1 MERSEE
7 YFIDKGDG
15 YSQCDRDILAGK
27 LRIHEVPFFYR
38 TKSLYIKAY
47 DAVQAIYPDFDQEN
61 KRELERKLIKTQL
74 LNDIIK
80 SEKNKLYPNAQSLR
94 KCYLIFEDLD
104 EIRDP
109 KK

>member
-47 DAVQAIYPDFDQEN
+47 DAIQESSVCN
-61 KRELERKLIKTQL
+61 QTSALCSQNVFCHINSGIKNVSTIQL
-74 LNDIIK
+74 LFP
-80 SEKNKLYPNAQSLR
+80 KNTGSLL
-94 KCYLIFEDLD
+94 KILSVFFAW
-104 EIRDP
+104 
-109 KK
+109 